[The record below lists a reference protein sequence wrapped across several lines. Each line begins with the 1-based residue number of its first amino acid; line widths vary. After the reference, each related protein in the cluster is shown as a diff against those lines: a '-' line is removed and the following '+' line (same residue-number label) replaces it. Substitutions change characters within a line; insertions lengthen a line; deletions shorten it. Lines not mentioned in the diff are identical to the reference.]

1 MSSVQSVLFNKK
13 YWSFEKASMK
23 VISMGFK
30 IGQVDIARNLYRFRQ
45 ISPKKFKYFRIKKIT
60 KSIELQILTFPLPHF
75 LIIF

>member
-30 IGQVDIARNLYRFRQ
+30 IGQVDIA
-45 ISPKKFKYFRIKKIT
+45 KKNRKKGWCN
-60 KSIELQILTFPLPHF
+60 K
-75 LIIF
+75 

>member
-30 IGQVDIARNLYRFRQ
+30 IGQVYIAKNFYRFRK
-45 ISPKKFKYFRIKKIT
+45 IFPNKFKYFRIKKIT
-60 KSIELQILTFPLPHF
+60 KSIELVIGYKS
-75 LIIF
+75 